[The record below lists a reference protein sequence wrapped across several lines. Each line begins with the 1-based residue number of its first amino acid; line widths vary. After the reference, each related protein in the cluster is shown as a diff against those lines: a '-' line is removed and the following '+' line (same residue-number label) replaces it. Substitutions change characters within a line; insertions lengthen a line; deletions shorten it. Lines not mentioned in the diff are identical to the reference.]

1 MSNRKSARAK
11 ASAKAKANSSSSSAL
26 NAASAEKKMPTTRIV
41 NIDIVTGQEIQRAYF
56 DPTRAIGLIIPD
68 DDWLGDHL
76 FVPASIVGHDEKH
89 DTLSLKVPEGGVYK
103 VPRNSVAYINPQEDE
118 GVHDILKLHKF
129 SEMSLIYTL
138 RIRYNRDEVY
148 TFVGPILIAINPYK
162 WLAHLYSEETMN
174 EYHSNKAV
182 CCLLLD
188 LSVIYY
194 LLILM
199 FTLFFRPLLISHI
212 CFILLRPHMLL

>member
-1 MSNRKSARAK
+1 MRTKG
-11 ASAKAKANSSSSSAL
+11 ASKEQSHFSSPA
-26 NAASAEKKMPTTRIV
+26 KKMPTTRIV
-41 NIDIVTGQEIQRAYF
+41 NIDIVTGKEIQRVYF
-56 DPTRAIGLIIPD
+56 DPTRTIGFIIPD

-89 DTLSLKVPEGGVYK
+89 DTLSLKVPEGGVFK
-103 VPRNSVAYINPQEDE
+103 VPRNSVAYISPQEDE

-162 WLAHLYSEETMN
+162 WLEHLYSEETMN

-182 CCLLLD
+182 RNI
-188 LSVIYY
+188 VWFA
-194 LLILM
+194 IL
-199 FTLFFRPLLISHI
+199 
-212 CFILLRPHMLL
+212 